1 MLSAIRVLD
10 LTEPRC
16 HLAGQILAG
25 LGAEVIAVEPPEG
38 SPARFVGPFH
48 GDERDPERS
57 LLHWAYNRGKK
68 SVVLDLGS
76 DAARRDL
83 ARLAAGADILL
94 ESGGPLVMEAAGL
107 AGADLAGADLAEVNP
122 GLIHVTITPFGSD
135 GPRAGWAFTDLTVLA
150 AGGQLSLTGDDD
162 RPPVRIS
169 LPQAFHHASAE
180 AAQAALIALYERQ
193 NRSGLGQHVDVSAQQ
208 AVMQATQSMM
218 LAHPLEASHLGRTAG
233 GVKLAGLNIRLF
245 WPCADGYVSV
255 TFLFGAAI
263 GPFTQNLMR
272 WVYEEGFCDAEMRDK
287 DWIDYTIMLLDGR
300 EPVEEYERAKDV
312 LTNFFATKTKAEL
325 FEAALDRRLLIAPV
339 TDSRDVLES
348 PHYAARQFFEDV
360 DHGELGTV
368 RYPGAIAKLSAT
380 PLKPLPR
387 APHLGEHTAEV
398 LAEPARVPAV
408 PAGTNGASDAAPLD
422 GLKVLDLM
430 WVMAGPAGS
439 RVLADYGATVIR
451 VESVNRIDTA
461 RTLQPFWRDDP
472 DPEFSGLFNNMNA
485 GKLGLALDLRKP
497 AARDVILDLARW
509 ADVVTESFSPKAMR
523 QLGLDYAAMAEVNPE
538 VIMLSSCLLGQT
550 GPYADLAGFG
560 TMAGAVSGFFNIA
573 GWPDRPPCGPFGA
586 YTDYVSPRFLVATL
600 MAALEHRRA
609 TGQGQYIDLSQAE
622 ASTQFLSTSLLDC
635 AVNGRVF
642 ERRGNA
648 DPVMFPHGV
657 FPAAGDDRWVALAVE
672 DADQWRHLCATIGRT
687 DLAELVDADDRRA
700 RAGEV
705 DAELAA
711 WTGARGAQEAATELQ
726 VAGVPSY
733 VVQNT
738 VECFEDPQLR
748 HRGHFVQVEHD
759 KQGTTWVE
767 GTRFHL
773 SRTPARITRGGP
785 TFGQHTFE
793 VLTDVLGYDG
803 DRIAELAAA
812 EVLE

>member
-1 MLSAIRVLD
+1 MLSAFRVLD

-68 SVVLDLGS
+68 SVVLELGS
-76 DAARRDL
+76 DAGVADL
-83 ARLAAGADILL
+83 RRLALGADILL
-94 ESGGPLVMEAAGL
+94 ETAGPTVLDARGLSGAELAA
-107 AGADLAGADLAEVNP
+107 ANP

-135 GPRAGWAFTDLTVLA
+135 GPRADWAFTDLTVLA

-162 RPPVRIS
+162 RAPVRVS

-180 AAQAALIALYERQ
+180 AAQATLIALYERQ
-193 NRSGLGQHVDVSAQQ
+193 HRSGLGQHVDVSAQQ
-208 AVMQATQSMM
+208 AVLQATQSMM
-218 LAHPLEASHLGRTAG
+218 LAHPLEATHLGRMAG
-233 GVKLAGLNIRLF
+233 GVKLAGLHIRLF

-263 GPFTQNLMR
+263 GPFTQNLMN
-272 WVYEEGFCDAEMRDK
+272 WVHEEGFCDEAMRDK
-287 DWIDYTIMLLDGR
+287 NWIDYTMMLFDGR
-300 EPVEEYERAKDV
+300 EPIEEYERAKDI
-312 LTNFFATKTKAEL
+312 LTAFFATKTKAEL
-325 FEAALDRRLLIAPV
+325 FDAALSRRLLIAPV
-339 TDSRDVLES
+339 TDSRDVLDS
-348 PHYAARQFFEDV
+348 PQYAARDFFEDV

-368 RYPGAIAKLSAT
+368 RYPGAVAKFSAS
-380 PLKPLPR
+380 PLQPLAR
-387 APHLGEHTAEV
+387 APHLGEHTVEV
-398 LAEPARVPAV
+398 LAEPVRTPDV
-408 PAGTNGASDAAPLD
+408 PAGTDRASDAPPLE

-472 DPEFSGLFNNMNA
+472 DPEYSGLFNNMNA
-485 GKLGLALDLRKP
+485 GKLGLALDLRKE
-497 AARDVILDLARW
+497 AAREVVLELARW

-523 QLGLDYAAMAEVNPE
+523 QLGLDYAALREVNPD

-550 GPYADLAGFG
+550 GPYAGLAGFG
-560 TMAGAVSGFFNIA
+560 TMAAAISGFFNIA

-622 ASTQFLSTSLLDC
+622 ASAPFLSTSLLDC

-642 ERRGNA
+642 ERQGNT

-657 FPAAGDDRWVALAVE
+657 FPAAGEDRWVALAVE
-672 DADQWRHLCATIGRT
+672 DADQWRRLCAAIGRT
-687 DLAELVDADDRRA
+687 DMAELVDAADRRR
-700 RAGEV
+700 RAAEI

-711 WTGARGAQEAATELQ
+711 WTGGFEAEAAATALQ
-726 VAGVPSY
+726 EVGVPAY

-748 HRGHFVQVEHD
+748 HRGHFVEVEHE

-773 SRTPARITRGGP
+773 SRTPARITRGAP
-785 TFGQHTFE
+785 TFGQHTFD
-793 VLTDVLGYDG
+793 VLTEVLGYDG

-812 EVLE
+812 ELLE